1 MAHAVADRLVGDAV
15 ALLEVAGVSKVFG
28 ASARAGWRGRGG
40 RGGHVSRTD
49 RPQRLRQEHAAEGD
63 CRRTFTN
70 AGTVRFDGQDIT
82 TSPPYQRAR
91 VGLSLKFQITAVLR
105 ELSVYDNVLLA
116 LQSGESAWSLVWS
129 RTRRRLDGQIMQALD
144 RFRLADRADDL
155 AGELSHGEQQWLE
168 IAMALAPGPK
178 LLLLDEPTGGMSPEE
193 RRMTGELLLPI
204 KAECALVIVEHD
216 IDFIKNICDHLTV
229 LDQGRVLCDGTVR
242 EIEESPEI
250 QRIYTSRV

>member
-1 MAHAVADRLVGDAV
+1 M
-15 ALLEVAGVSKVFG
+15 LEVVSLSKSFTALRALQDVSLRVLAGQIVGLIGPNGSGKSTLLNAIAG
-28 ASARAGWRGRGG
+28 AHLPTTGMI
-40 RGGHVSRTD
+40 
-49 RPQRLRQEHAAEGD
+49 
-63 CRRTFTN
+63 
-70 AGTVRFDGQDIT
+70 RFDGQDIT
-82 TSPPYQRAR
+82 TLPPYQRAR
-91 VGLSLKFQITAVLR
+91 IGLSLKFQITAVLR

-116 LQSGESAWSLVWS
+116 LQSAESIWSLVRS
-129 RTRRRLDGQIMQALD
+129 RNRRRLDAPIMQALD

-193 RRMTGELLLPI
+193 RRMTGELLMPI
-204 KAECALVIVEHD
+204 KADCTMVIVEHD

-242 EIEESPEI
+242 EIEASPEI